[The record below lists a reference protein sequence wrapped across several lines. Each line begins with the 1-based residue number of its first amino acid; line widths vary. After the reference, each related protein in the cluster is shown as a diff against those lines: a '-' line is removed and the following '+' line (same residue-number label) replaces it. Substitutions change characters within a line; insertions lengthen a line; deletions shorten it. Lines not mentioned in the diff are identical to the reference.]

1 MMITRE
7 NYEIFVLDYL
17 EGNLT
22 AELSHAFQ
30 LFLDENPDIREEI
43 ESFEMI
49 KLVASDDE
57 FPNKDSLKRETGDLL
72 KEIPAFER
80 SCIAS
85 LERDQTNIESNRF
98 RDELFF
104 DPEKQKVYGEFDK
117 TILKPESVSFDS
129 KNALKKPV
137 PIGRKKRY
145 MIWFAAA
152 SVIILFLLTNPF
164 SNNIQQNEGQG
175 PSEST
180 EIIAKSSSNVEDNG
194 KILAEVKNVQSYT
207 SEEKI
212 RISKQPESI
221 DKSLSAYSAS
231 EAQNSITKM
240 KPEQNSI
247 MALKSL
253 GGILPVGKV
262 NELSLKDPVIYIP
275 VYLEAND
282 LKALEALTLD
292 DFKVKLIQEPKEE
305 KKAVSFLL
313 ALFSS
318 GVKGLNKTT
327 GSNIEMETSLNENGK
342 LTAFAFNSNNL
353 KIRSKG
359 RTKTAVISPGP

>member
-85 LERDQTNIESNRF
+85 LERDQTNLESIEF
-98 RDELFF
+98 RNEVLLY
-104 DPEKQKVYGEFDK
+104 PEKQKVYGEFGK
-117 TILKPESVSFDS
+117 TILKPEPVSFDS

-175 PSEST
+175 SYENT
-180 EIIAKSSSNVEDNG
+180 EIIAKSSSNVGDNG
-194 KILAEVKNVQSYT
+194 KILAEVNNIQSYT

-212 RISKQPESI
+212 RVSKQPESI
-221 DKSLSAYSAS
+221 DKSLSAYSVS
-231 EAQNSITKM
+231 EAQNSITKI

-247 MALKSL
+247 MALQSL

-262 NELSLKDPVIYIP
+262 NELGLKDPVIYIP
-275 VYLEAND
+275 VYLEAKD

-292 DFKVKLIQEPKEE
+292 DFKVKIIQEPKEG
-305 KKAVSFLL
+305 KKSAPILL
-313 ALFSS
+313 SLFSR
-318 GVKGLNKTT
+318 GVKGLNKAT
-327 GSNIEMETSLNENGK
+327 GSNIEMETSLNDNGK
-342 LTAFAFNSNNL
+342 LMAFVFNSKNL
-353 KIRSKG
+353 KIHSKG
-359 RTKTAVISPGP
+359 KTKTTKSVPGP